1 MNKARRKQIAAVKA
15 RIGELLKL
23 AESIR
28 EDVES
33 IRDDEQDFRDNMPDA
48 IADGAK
54 GERADAAIEALNEVV
69 ENLEGIGELEFEALL
84 DSAAE

>member
-15 RIGELLKL
+15 RIGELIKM
-23 AESIR
+23 ADSIR
-28 EDVES
+28 ADVES
-33 IRDDEQDFRDNMPDA
+33 IRDDEQDFRDNMPEA
-48 IADGAK
+48 IGESAK

-69 ENLEGIGELEFEALL
+69 EHLEELGELEFETLL

>member
-28 EDVES
+28 VDVEA

-48 IADGAK
+48 IGDSEK

-69 ENLEGIGELEFEALL
+69 ENLEGIGELEFETLL